1 MFYEVLMEKQALRG
15 DYYSQHLSPAE
26 RARAFKEAKEQMA
39 RRELGL
45 SNEARSGAIIGGI
58 GGGLVGLG
66 TGLEA
71 GGGRGALA
79 AGGLGALAGGG
90 LGYLVGSGADS
101 IRDRNTLEARELIKS
116 KANLKRSLELRRA
129 ARFDDYDKEDRALR
143 RADSRSRRIQARN
156 TGRPSVVIM
165 NRPQPRGR
173 VIIRPRAS
181 GAGRVV
187 VRQPISSYANVPYQD
202 RPSSGGLYH
211 PSKGKIILR

>member
-1 MFYEVLMEKQALRG
+1 MFYDVLMEKQALRG

-45 SNEARSGAIIGGI
+45 SNEARSGAILGGI
-58 GGGLVGLG
+58 GGGLIGLG
-66 TGLEA
+66 TGIEA
-71 GGGRGALA
+71 GGGRGALV
-79 AGGLGALAGGG
+79 GGLGALAGGG
-90 LGYLVGSGADS
+90 LGYLMGSNLDRV
-101 IRDRNTLEARELIKS
+101 RDRNTLEARELIKS
-116 KANLKRSLELRRA
+116 KANLKRGLELRRA
-129 ARFDDYDKEDRALR
+129 ARFDAYDREDRELR

-173 VIIRPRAS
+173 V
-181 GAGRVV
+181 V
-187 VRQPISSYANVPYQD
+187 VRRPISSYENVPYQD

>member
-1 MFYEVLMEKQALRG
+1 MFYDVLMEKQARRG

-39 RRELGL
+39 ARELGL

-58 GGGLVGLG
+58 GGGLIGLG
-66 TGLEA
+66 TGIEA
-71 GGGRGALA
+71 GGGPGALA

-90 LGYLVGSGADS
+90 LGYLMGSGADRV
-101 IRDRNTLEARELIKS
+101 RDRNTLEARELIKS
-116 KANLKRSLELRRA
+116 KANLKRGLELRRA
-129 ARFDDYDKEDRALR
+129 ARFDDYDREDRALR

-173 VIIRPRAS
+173 V
-181 GAGRVV
+181 V
-187 VRQPISSYANVPYQD
+187 VRRPISSYANVPYQD